1 MKIDKDKV
9 VEMDDEEMDDIEDSD
24 LDAFLPKD
32 KTLDQ
37 QNKNQASDSESDYE
51 EILDGDDD
59 EEEEEE
65 DEDGDHLDPA
75 FLRQHTKVA
84 RVDVA
89 KVVDA
94 IAAQVVV
101 AQIILRTVRILLLSK
116 MRSKVSNLL

>member
-1 MKIDKDKV
+1 MNGDDEKDVDENEDDKDD
-9 VEMDDEEMDDIEDSD
+9 DDE
-24 LDAFLPKD
+24 
-32 KTLDQ
+32 
-37 QNKNQASDSESDYE
+37 
-51 EILDGDDD
+51 

-84 RVDVA
+84 SVDVA

-101 AQIILRTVRILLLSK
+101 AQIILWQSEDIIVVKDKVKSFKPSLR
-116 MRSKVSNLL
+116 RS

>member
-1 MKIDKDKV
+1 MNI
-9 VEMDDEEMDDIEDSD
+9 DDE
-24 LDAFLPKD
+24 KD
-32 KTLDQ
+32 V
-37 QNKNQASDSESDYE
+37 
-51 EILDGDDD
+51 DGDGDEDEDD
-59 EEEEEE
+59 EDDDEEEEEEE

-75 FLRQHTKVA
+75 FLRQHTKVTGI
-84 RVDVA
+84 DVA